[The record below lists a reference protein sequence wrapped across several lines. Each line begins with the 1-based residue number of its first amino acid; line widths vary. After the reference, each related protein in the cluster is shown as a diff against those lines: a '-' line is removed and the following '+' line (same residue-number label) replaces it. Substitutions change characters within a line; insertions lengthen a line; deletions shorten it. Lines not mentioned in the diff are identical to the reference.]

1 MPLNY
6 RDGNMQFTGGMQ
18 LVMDFHEMGSSLVLK
33 IVDDNAMTNRWSLY
47 ADDFALIARND
58 DDPCNSWRWVD
69 MDEGWQPW
77 DDSDEANLP

>member
-1 MPLNY
+1 
-6 RDGNMQFTGGMQ
+6 
-18 LVMDFHEMGSSLVLK
+18 VLK